1 MSLKE
6 SKINIIANP
15 KSKSNPKSNPKSNID
30 AFQASELTIST
41 CTVINNLNSKINL
54 YYLTRFMD
62 VFKQYDEELEKQTGG
77 IFNIEYYGNLNRGE
91 ILEDIKQKFNNQAT
105 IKFKYWGFRVVNVK
119 LFANGKLQMTGTK
132 YEDEANTIGKLLI
145 NIIQNIKVR
154 FIHDIKNINIFPTK
168 IENDFKIYYDKQTEK
183 VYYYRKNYDTFLK
196 NYTFDLDKLYAVKL
210 QEYAKIE
217 GKKYN
222 FTLKRKGFIKGIHDT
237 YIDPLEKTDVF
248 SKVLNEYNWYG
259 DSAIL
264 QIIDKMEMLK
274 GLLQRDLEKI
284 LSSTNNIF
292 ELRDS
297 IIELNKKYM
306 DFKFSMLDDI
316 LNKITQLIYS
326 TDSQTFLDIKTEIFK
341 FNNQYRNML
350 ESKINRLI
358 IIRNI
363 DVEICTY
370 TERYLK
376 SLKTDVSG
384 KLEEILANGYMMLN
398 DVELG
403 SGIITEPHNYFV
415 NNTKTV
421 MINSN
426 FTVNFNINLKKMSK
440 ILKKK
445 GLFNTYDPDDHSGIN
460 TKYYYNS
467 KNVEQGFCSCIPHC
481 STKEKNT
488 SCTKITILVF
498 RPGSIIITGSRSIEQ
513 LKATY
518 KLILEIMRES
528 MDQVKVVEKMDE
540 FKQIALLNNEFRK
553 VSRKPRLFFIK
564 KKQIQTLDTI
574 SIPDN

>member
-6 SKINIIANP
+6 SKINIVANP
-15 KSKSNPKSNPKSNID
+15 KSKSNPKFNPKSNPKSNMD

-154 FIHDIKNINIFPTK
+154 FIQDIKNINIFPTK

-237 YIDPLEKTDVF
+237 YADPLEKTDTF
-248 SKVLNEYNWYG
+248 SKVLDEYEWFG

-264 QIIDKMEMLK
+264 QIIDKIEMVKL
-274 GLLQRDLEKI
+274 LLQRDLEKI
-284 LSSTNNIF
+284 LSSVNNLF

-297 IIELNKKYM
+297 IIELNKKYI
-306 DFKFSMLDDI
+306 DFKFNALDDI

-326 TDSQTFLDIKTEIFK
+326 TDSQTLLDIKTEIFK

-350 ESKINRLI
+350 ENKINRLI

-363 DVEICTY
+363 DVEICNY
-370 TERYLK
+370 MENYLK
-376 SLKTDVSG
+376 TLGQNELAQVLDNNYVMMTD
-384 KLEEILANGYMMLN
+384 M
-398 DVELG
+398 ELG
-403 SGIITEPHNYFV
+403 AGIITQPHNYFV
-415 NNTKTV
+415 SNTKTV

-460 TKYYYNS
+460 TKYYYNPN
-467 KNVEQGFCSCIPHC
+467 NVEQGFCSCTPHC

-498 RPGSIIITGSRSIEQ
+498 RPGSIIITGSRTIEQ

-528 MDQVKVVEKMDE
+528 MNQVKVVEKMDE

-564 KKQIQTLDTI
+564 KNQIQTMN
-574 SIPDN
+574 S